1 MIKLVDNNHYHLWTD
16 ALHAKALAHQAR
28 NKWDRGTY
36 VRWCINT
43 AWTVL
48 EMACQDALEDKDISY
63 RFRQNLDNAI
73 ETKSLP
79 KLDWGTGIWQEVRQ
93 IQELR
98 KDSVHRFAD
107 ESNLFPEAEIADKAV
122 DVVRRAVADIYC
134 HTGNI
139 IPKWISDDKDPGW
152 DKGGRFVDASV
163 IKKGANPN
171 DPEIIRIKYVYKDRE
186 HESDILPPDADW
198 QSYYEDFLEKIRAP
212 ISKVIVYQG
221 NNVLKEQDLS
231 IRGN

>member
-1 MIKLVDNNHYHLWTD
+1 MIKLVDNNHYHLWSD

-48 EMACQDALEDKDISY
+48 EMACQDALQDKKISY
-63 RFRQNLDNAI
+63 SFKQNLENAMQ
-73 ETKSLP
+73 TKSLP
-79 KLDWGTGIWQEVRQ
+79 KLDWGTGIWQEVGQ

-107 ESNLFPEAEIADKAV
+107 ESNLFPEAEIADRAV
-122 DVVRRAVADIYC
+122 DVIRKGVVDIYLR
-134 HTGNI
+134 TGND
-139 IPKWISDDKDPGW
+139 IPKWISDDKDAGW
-152 DKGGRFVDASV
+152 DNGGSFADALV
-163 IKKGANPN
+163 IRKGANPN
-171 DPEIIRIKYVYKDRE
+171 DPQTIRINYVYKDRE
-186 HESDILPPDADW
+186 HESDILPPDVDW
-198 QSYYEDFLEKIRAP
+198 QSYYEDLIEGIRAP

-221 NNVLKEQDLS
+221 KSVLKEQYFS